1 MYMSIRMLS
10 LQLVNM
16 GGGNLYRLITSF
28 LSCINNR
35 IGLSYLV
42 F

>member
-1 MYMSIRMLS
+1 MYMSTRMLS

-28 LSCINNR
+28 YHALIT
-35 IGLSYLV
+35 G
-42 F
+42 

>member
-1 MYMSIRMLS
+1 MYLSINMLS

-28 LSCINNR
+28 YHTLIT
-35 IGLSYLV
+35 G
-42 F
+42 

>member
-10 LQLVNM
+10 LQQVNM

-28 LSCINNR
+28 YHALIT
-35 IGLSYLV
+35 G
-42 F
+42 